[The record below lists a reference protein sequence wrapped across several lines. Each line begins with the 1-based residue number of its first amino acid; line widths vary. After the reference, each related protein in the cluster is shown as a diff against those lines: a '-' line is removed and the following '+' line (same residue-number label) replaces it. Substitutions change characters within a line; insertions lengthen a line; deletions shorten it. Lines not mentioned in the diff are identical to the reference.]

1 MKEIPKVKQRIAR
14 LLDQRINEAKEHSLP
29 DSYTSAI
36 VDTKQFLMSANL
48 TNGRPPKFDKE
59 AARLIGQEVKKRR
72 LEVRFTQEYVA
83 YELGLSQANYS
94 RCENGQKEFTPFQL
108 GTFEKLIINFKNSK
122 KCQLTQSKKS

>member
-36 VDTKQFLMSANL
+36 MDTKAYLMSANL
-48 TNGRPPKFDKE
+48 TNYRPQKFDKVV
-59 AARLIGQEVKKRR
+59 ARLIGQVIKKRR

-83 YELGLSQANYS
+83 HELGLSQANYS
-94 RCENGQKEFTPFQL
+94 RCENGQKEFSEYHL
-108 GTFEKLIINFKNSK
+108 AVFEELINDFKNSK
-122 KCQLTQSKKS
+122 K

>member
-14 LLDQRINEAKEHSLP
+14 LLDQRINEAKEHLLP

-36 VDTKQFLMSANL
+36 EATKDFLMSANL
-48 TNGRPPKFDKE
+48 TNNRKPKFDKS
-59 AARLIGQEVKKRR
+59 AAISVGQEVKKRR

-83 YELGLSQANYS
+83 SEIGLSQADYS

-122 KCQLTQSKKS
+122 KCQLTQ

>member
-14 LLDQRINEAKEHSLP
+14 LLDQRIQEAKEHLLP

-36 VDTKQFLMSANL
+36 EATKSYLMSANL
-48 TNGRPPKFDKE
+48 TNHRKPKFDKS
-59 AARLIGQEVKKRR
+59 AAIAVGQEVKKRR
-72 LEVRFTQEYVA
+72 LEVCFTQEYVA
-83 YELGLSQANYS
+83 GEIGLSQADYS

-122 KCQLTQSKKS
+122 KCQLTR